1 MREKLKITLR
11 HTVSGDCECNKGAA
25 APILTASF
33 FLGVWPFT
41 LSQYIKKKF

>member
-11 HTVSGDCECNKGAA
+11 HTVSGDCECIKGAA

-33 FLGVWPFT
+33 FFEWPFT
-41 LSQYIKKKF
+41 LLLNT